1 MVLITTA
8 MLVACA
14 APVAPTAGPTA
25 APSESPAPPASP
37 EPTPPPPTP
46 TPIAYETPDWFKT
59 AVVYQVFVRSFNDS
73 NGDGIGDL
81 DGITAKLDYIQSL
94 GADTLWL
101 TPIFASPS
109 YHGYD
114 TVDYYTINP
123 DFGTEQDLIELNQAA
138 DARGMHILLDFVAAH
153 TSNEHAWFQDAYARP
168 ESGYTDWYQF
178 EDEKNLNYKSF
189 FDIATLPSLNQ
200 TNPDTIQY
208 FVDLAKYWL
217 DPNQD
222 GDFSDGID
230 GWRCDYA
237 LNAPHSFWRRLRQE
251 VKAFRP
257 DAVLLGE
264 VWVRESTSL
273 VPYYK
278 DEFDALFDFPV
289 YMAMMGENARN
300 GDGVIMGESFVSIVL
315 DEVDDQLQ
323 RFPEDS
329 IRVRFMGNHDTDRI
343 VTEVEGDL
351 QRARLAAQLVSTL
364 DGVPMLYYGEEIG
377 MLGHKGGGPIYDEYR
392 REAMDWYAAASGAG
406 MTSWFSAPRYTLPD
420 DGISVEEQEADPDSL
435 LNFYRGLYAT
445 RAANPALRAGAYTP
459 LFVNPRP
466 NIWAFWRHT
475 EDQVLAVVFNL
486 DAQPATIALDLDEPP
501 VAISAAPVVLGTQ
514 TSVDPV
520 ALTVPG
526 VSAILLDFTP

>member
-1 MVLITTA
+1 MVIGTLLA
-8 MLVACA
+8 ACT
-14 APVAPTAGPTA
+14 APV
-25 APSESPAPPASP
+25 
-37 EPTPPPPTP
+37 TPPPAPTMAPSAAPTDAPESTQPPATP
-46 TPIAYETPDWFKT
+46 TPIAYETPDWFTT

-114 TVDYYTINP
+114 TVDYYAINP

-153 TSNEHAWFQDAYARP
+153 TSNEHAWFQDAYAQP
-168 ESGYTDWYQF
+168 ESIYTDWYQF
-178 EDEKNLNYKSF
+178 KDEKNLNYESF
-189 FDIATLPSLNQ
+189 FGIATLPSLNQ
-200 TNPDTIQY
+200 TNPDTIQF

-237 LNAPHSFWRRLRQE
+237 LNAPHSFWQRLRQE

-257 DAVLLGE
+257 DAMLLGE

-273 VPYYK
+273 VPYFE

-300 GDGVIMGESFVSIVL
+300 GDGLIMGDSFVSIVL

-323 RFPEDS
+323 RFPEES
-329 IRVRFMGNHDTDRI
+329 LRVRFMGNHDTDRI

-351 QRARLAAQLVSTL
+351 QRARLAAQLVATL

-392 REAMDWYAAASGAG
+392 REGMDWYASASGPG
-406 MTSWFSAPRYTLPD
+406 MTTWFSAPRHTVAD
-420 DGISVEEQEADPDSL
+420 DGISVEEQDVDPGSM
-435 LNFYRGLYAT
+435 LNFYRDLYAS

-475 EDQVLAVVFNL
+475 EGQVLAVIFNL
-486 DAQPATIALDLDEPP
+486 DAEPATIALDLDEPP
-501 VAISAAPVVLGTQ
+501 VAIRDAPVVLGTE
-514 TSVDPV
+514 TGVDPA

-526 VSAILLDFTP
+526 VSALLLDFTP